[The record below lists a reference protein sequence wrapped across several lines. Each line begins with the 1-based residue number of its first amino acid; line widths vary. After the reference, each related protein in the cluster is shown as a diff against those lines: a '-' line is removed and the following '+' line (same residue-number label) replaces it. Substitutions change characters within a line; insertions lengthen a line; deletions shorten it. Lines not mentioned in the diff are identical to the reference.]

1 MKRFGFLWRGRIVEE
16 CEATEW
22 FEAVKIFDKRGL
34 SIMGGDVVLL

>member
-1 MKRFGFLWRGRIVEE
+1 MKVFGYLWRGRIVDK

-34 SIMGGDVVLL
+34 TLMGGDVVQL